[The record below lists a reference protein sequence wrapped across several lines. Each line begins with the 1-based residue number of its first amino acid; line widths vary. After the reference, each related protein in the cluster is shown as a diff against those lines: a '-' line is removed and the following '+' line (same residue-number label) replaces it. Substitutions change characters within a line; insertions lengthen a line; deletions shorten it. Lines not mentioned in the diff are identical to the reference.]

1 MEYVFSQNIKNRFHK
16 QYSIKIRILRVIISF
31 VILIIGGLI
40 YVAYRDKSLEMFNW
54 FDCLGLDD
62 AVIFFRNLMF
72 SNGIYGWIKYSL
84 PDGLWLFA
92 YMFTIDSIWNGSKK
106 LISYIFIFCLP
117 LLALLSEFLQYFGL
131 IPGVFDLID
140 LASYLC
146 AILLFILIK
155 LLK

>member
-1 MEYVFSQNIKNRFHK
+1 MKYVNLQNIINRFNEP
-16 QYSIKIRILRVIISF
+16 YSIKIRVLKIVISF
-31 VILIIGGLI
+31 AILIVGGLI
-40 YVAYRDKSLEMFNW
+40 YIIYRDKSLEMFNW
-54 FDCLGLDD
+54 FNHLGLTD
-62 AVIFFRNLMF
+62 AVSFFRNVMY
-72 SNGIYGWIKYSL
+72 SNGIYGWVKYSL

-140 LASYLC
+140 LVSYLC